1 MKKYIVGLANIYNG
15 ENELHIVEASNSIEA
30 MKKVLE
36 VDEDFANIEEVKQY
50 AHDGDYLISEPLEIE

>member
-36 VDEDFANIEEVKQY
+36 VDEDFASIEEVKQY
-50 AHDGDYLISEPLEIE
+50 AYDGDCLISEPLEIE

>member
-15 ENELHIVEASNSIEA
+15 ANELHIVEASNSIEA

>member
-1 MKKYIVGLANIYNG
+1 MKKYIVGLANLYNG
-15 ENELHIVEASNSIEA
+15 ANELHIVEASNSIEA

-36 VDEDFANIEEVKQY
+36 VDEDFANVEEVKQY